1 MMRNVTCIK
10 TTTKG
15 HLLKPLGGDGGSK
28 WGRELD
34 DARTLALDTRLFF
47 GKLLI

>member
-15 HLLKPLGGDGGSK
+15 QLLKPLSGDGSRSRGGS
-28 WGRELD
+28 WMTLGRW
-34 DARTLALDTRLFF
+34 A
-47 GKLLI
+47 

>member
-10 TTTKG
+10 TTAEVR
-15 HLLKPLGGDGGSK
+15 LLKPMGGDGGLK

-34 DARTLALDTRLFF
+34 DARTLGPFTM
-47 GKLLI
+47 INVH